1 MSVEC
6 LKIKLTS
13 VVGNISAHPQLKEGR
28 ENYRNQKARAKR
40 DVFEDCAKSEGRA
53 KCFTH

>member
-6 LKIKLTS
+6 LKIKLAS
-13 VVGNISAHPQLKEGR
+13 MVGNISPHPQLKEGR